1 MKNIAFRLSAL
12 VIILFVLCLCYRH
25 SKMESRRQL
34 GDTIWNDSVQ
44 DTFYGATFGDSIPMV
59 KEKLE
64 KNGFR
69 FVSHGSD
76 NESLC
81 FMPKSDRTF
90 NFSNMIWTT
99 LYIQSSRDCKF
110 IGILFLSSFYDKEGA
125 LFFYDDLKS
134 YVKYQYALTEVKV
147 TDPTEYAMSYAL
159 GKNKVCANLMCYQFE
174 SLENKLE
181 IGVRYTIYCT
191 KANRHVQSTRADAH
205 GE

>member
-1 MKNIAFRLSAL
+1 
-12 VIILFVLCLCYRH
+12 
-25 SKMESRRQL
+25 MESRRQL

-76 NESLC
+76 KESLC

-125 LFFYDDLKS
+125 LSFYDDLKS

-147 TDPTEYAMSYAL
+147 TDPPEYAMSYAL
-159 GKNKVCANLMCYQFE
+159 GKNEVCANLMCYQFVYAIQFIVQKQIAMCRARGLMRMASE
-174 SLENKLE
+174 VKSLPTHSK
-181 IGVRYTIYCT
+181 R
-191 KANRHVQSTRADAH
+191 AN
-205 GE
+205 E